1 MVSSDEPGRRERAQL
16 IMIAAVVIAAFVL
29 GSIVLLNLLHESPEF
44 ATERD
49 GQSITDAERV
59 SAHLADDLHRF
70 FLAHSSNELLPY
82 IEDEGAFENDVAGY
96 DEPYT
101 NLSREGRAS
110 ITNVSY
116 VSSPEGS
123 IVWKNNTRQA
133 DPETG
138 QNLDPADEVY
148 LEGATSV
155 PRMYFFVDEKGFSS
169 EATIVFRAPDDT
181 TTDVLTVDQAD
192 DQVKDSA
199 GDVICESPSPG
210 SSDFEIDLTHGTGE
224 VRFSDQY
231 CRIDIPDSV
240 NGFSTFDI
248 KVEGGHNMNWEFV
261 ISGTEATVGNDY
273 ENASADTDDAHF
285 AENVYVDPTFA
296 VTYQDASI
304 TYESEMKI
312 FRRDQ

>member
-1 MVSSDEPGRRERAQL
+1 MVGNRDPGRRERAQL

-49 GQSITDAERV
+49 GQSVTDAERV

-70 FLAHSSNELLPY
+70 FLAHSSNQLLPY
-82 IEDEGAFENDVAGY
+82 VEDESAFENDVAGY

-101 NLSREGRAS
+101 NLSSEGRAS
-110 ITNVSY
+110 ITSVTY
-116 VSSPEGS
+116 VGSPEGS

-138 QNLDPADEVY
+138 QNLDPDDEVY
-148 LEGATSV
+148 LEDATGV
-155 PRMYFFVDEKGFSS
+155 PRMYFFVDNASLANS
-169 EATIVFRAPDDT
+169 ATIVFEDT
-181 TTDVLTVDQAD
+181 TSNDREEVFVIDHGTDTIRYPSNDTE
-192 DQVKDSA
+192 
-199 GDVICESPSPG
+199 ICDTSPN
-210 SSDFEIDLTHGTGE
+210 FEIDITNGTGE
-224 VRFSDQY
+224 VRSSDGY
-231 CRIDIPDSV
+231 CRLDIRNSIDSY
-240 NGFSTFDI
+240 SEFDI
-248 KVEGGHNMNWEFV
+248 KVEGGSEMQWEFI
-261 ISGTEATVGNDY
+261 ISGTDATVSTDY
-273 ENASADTDDAHF
+273 ENASVVHDDAHY
-285 AENVYVDPTFA
+285 ANNVYVAPTFA